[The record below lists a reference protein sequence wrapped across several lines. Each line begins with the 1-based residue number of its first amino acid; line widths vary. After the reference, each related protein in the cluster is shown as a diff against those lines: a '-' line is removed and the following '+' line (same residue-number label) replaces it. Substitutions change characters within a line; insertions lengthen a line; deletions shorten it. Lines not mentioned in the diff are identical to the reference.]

1 MARSVI
7 KNIDKV
13 IGQMKSLSSKAEKAI
28 IQLTEDNAQEIV
40 LKAKIAAPVNKN
52 PNITGGSLRQGI
64 ANEKVE
70 GKIKQIIFAREK
82 YSAYMEFGT
91 GGLVSVPSELKEMAS
106 QFKGK
111 GIKKINLQPQ
121 PFLYP
126 AFVKGREQYLKDLK
140 DNLKVLIERNG

>member
-13 IGQMKSLSSKAEKAI
+13 IAQMKSLSPTVEKAI
-28 IQLTEDNAQEIV
+28 IQITEDNAQEIV
-40 LKAKIAAPVNKN
+40 LNAKIAAPLDLGK
-52 PNITGGSLRQGI
+52 LKQGI
-64 ANEKVE
+64 SHVKVQ

-91 GGLVSVPSELKEMAS
+91 GGKVNIPEEMKSIAS
-106 QFKGK
+106 QFIGK
-111 GIKKINLQPQ
+111 GIKKINLQPR

-126 AFVKGREQYLKDLK
+126 AFVKGRIQYLKDLG
-140 DNLKVLIERNG
+140 DNLKVLIKRHG